1 MDLRAGIALSA
12 AAVAASIFIAVLA
25 FVGLAVHDIDGI
37 LMVSILAMAGGWG
50 MYEGQR
56 LYVGL
61 TTRRRRAYR
70 WRVPAR
76 RWRPATAIGVGLI
89 SGESELV
96 APMSGRPVIGWRIE
110 VRYPGD
116 HGDAFAL
123 LEQSCTCLRLDGV
136 STLGEPTLDTVAQ
149 VVLADTPQSEQY
161 LRSRG
166 VDPHAVLEIRERV
179 VLAGDRVTLWSDR
192 FGGPVIVRN
201 G

>member
-1 MDLRAGIALSA
+1 
-12 AAVAASIFIAVLA
+12 
-25 FVGLAVHDIDGI
+25 
-37 LMVSILAMAGGWG
+37 MVSIVGMAGGWG
-50 MYEGQR
+50 MFEGQN

-70 WRVPAR
+70 WRAPTR
-76 RWRPATAIGVGLI
+76 RWRPAASIGGGLI
-89 SGESELV
+89 SGESELF
-96 APMSGRPVIGWRIE
+96 APMSGRPVVGWRIE

-136 STLGEPTLDTVAQ
+136 ATLGEPTLDTVAE
-149 VVLADTPQSEQY
+149 VVLADTPQAEQY

-179 VLAGDRVTLWSDR
+179 VLAGARVALWSDR